1 MKKRLIVC
9 VDGSSYGVEACRY
22 ACWLAG
28 RTDSTIRALYVSDLR
43 QFEVPVVADISG
55 SFAFQ
60 PYQGVSSRLQEIEN
74 ERAEAIKEATLA
86 TFEAEG
92 MRNVS
97 TFEHKTGLLV
107 DVLKELQG
115 KDEWIVLG
123 KRGETANFASEHL
136 GSMMERVIRACPGPV
151 WVTSRKFRQI
161 ERVIFA
167 YDGGESCR
175 KALRYIAESSFMK
188 ELELHVVTVSE
199 GKDKNQRRE
208 DLMEAEKTLRN
219 AGLKPVCQM
228 LTGDP
233 EGSIAG
239 YVTEKEMN
247 MLIMGAYGHN
257 RIRYLL
263 IGSTTTEMIRRC
275 QIPVMC
281 FR

>member
-136 GSMMERVIRACPGPV
+136 GSMMERVI
-151 WVTSRKFRQI
+151 
-161 ERVIFA
+161 FA